1 MPPREEIRMHSSFF
15 WYPTSRGF
23 DPCRGRFAYAGACGP
38 RSERHERSF
47 APDGEGFATFMSDLH
62 DAAFG
67 AGGFGVPRP
76 LRFLAWRL
84 GLDRDQVA
92 EVAKVLDRVKLERAQ
107 AGVDLQRAA
116 SEIAEALE
124 GQEFDRERAER
135 VRSLRLEASRRVQD
149 ALGRAIEDLH
159 RILDEDQRRRLA
171 TLIRSGA
178 LKL

>member
-1 MPPREEIRMHSSFF
+1 
-15 WYPTSRGF
+15 
-23 DPCRGRFAYAGACGP
+23 
-38 RSERHERSF
+38 
-47 APDGEGFATFMSDLH
+47 MSDLH

-67 AGGFGVPRP
+67 VGGFGVPRP

-107 AGVDLQRAA
+107 ASVDLQRAA

-124 GQEFDRERAER
+124 GAEFDRGRAER
-135 VRSLRLEASRRVQD
+135 VRNLRLEASQHVQD
-149 ALGRAIEDLH
+149 ALARAVEDLH
-159 RILDEDQRRRLA
+159 RILDADQRSRLA

>member
-1 MPPREEIRMHSSFF
+1 
-15 WYPTSRGF
+15 
-23 DPCRGRFAYAGACGP
+23 
-38 RSERHERSF
+38 
-47 APDGEGFATFMSDLH
+47 MSDH
-62 DAAFG
+62 DPAFG

-107 AGVDLQRAA
+107 ASVDLQRAA
-116 SEIAEALE
+116 SEIAEAFE
-124 GQEFDRERAER
+124 EAEFDRDRAER
-135 VRSLRLEASRRVQD
+135 VKTLRLEASQRVHD
-149 ALGRAIEDLH
+149 ALARAVEDLH
-159 RILDEDQRRRLA
+159 RILDADQRGRLA